1 MMFKV
6 LECVAVQHDHALVAL
21 AAGICVVGMLAFF
34 LIHRRA
40 VECSEKRR
48 KIWLLVA
55 AITGGLSVWATHFV
69 AMLAYQGTVAIEF
82 ELFRT
87 ILSAVIAAVG
97 FWASLRI
104 AEGGT
109 LKSEIAAGIAATLTV
124 AGMHFTGTESI
135 RAAATIRH
143 EIGMIPAAAILS
155 IGLMTFAFRISM
167 RRKGRR
173 GLWVAVGASVLS
185 ICLLHFSAMS
195 ATTLAPDPSLPEV
208 SLDGDIG
215 RIWMVWAVSVVVG
228 MIVLA
233 GTIASFLDRYLTD
246 LRGFANA
253 TLEGLAVVREGVIIE
268 ANARFSSMLG
278 LRDRD
283 VIGRSPDALMV
294 AADGISLIDVERT
307 RAVEAAPL
315 KAGPLKLGKEAFLE
329 VAVHTIEYR
338 GRQCQV
344 LAVRDLTEK
353 RVAELKIE
361 HMARHDALTDL
372 PNRSLFNEKLD
383 TAIEVAGGAGER
395 LAVLA
400 LDLDRFKAVNDV
412 FGHAEGDRV
421 LIRVADILRRCVG
434 VTATPARIGGDEFII
449 LQPGLDQPTAAY
461 LLADRILDTFRQ
473 EMNVNFDPKAV
484 GVSIGVSIF
493 PEDGRTADELRNAA
507 DMALYNAKFNGRGT
521 AAFYSADMDADL
533 RQRRLVESELRHAAL
548 RDQLS
553 LVFQPLFDA
562 SNGTCTGYEALMR
575 WHHPDLGQISPAT
588 FIPVAEETGIIV
600 TLGEWALR
608 EACRTAA
615 SWDDGLAVAVNV
627 SAVQFRFPDLVD
639 TVASALTDSGL
650 EPHRLELEITET
662 SLIENRETVL
672 AMLQKLRALG
682 VMIVIDDFGTGY
694 SSLGNLQ
701 AFPFD
706 KIKIDRSFIWQ
717 MEEDDS
723 ARAIVKAIIGL
734 GKSLDLPV
742 VAEGIETFGQ
752 HRMVIE
758 EGIEQLQGFLLG
770 KPKSAGEVEILSG
783 IRRVPSFR
791 KRG

>member
-1 MMFKV
+1 MFKV

-40 VECSEKRR
+40 NECSEKRR

-55 AITGGLSVWATHFV
+55 AVTGGLSVWATHFV

-82 ELFRT
+82 ELVLT
-87 ILSAVIAAVG
+87 VISAVIAAVG
-97 FWASLRI
+97 FWVSLRI
-104 AEGGT
+104 VDEGT
-109 LKSEIAAGIAATLTV
+109 LKSEIIAGTVATLTV
-124 AGMHFTGTESI
+124 AAMHFVGTEAI
-135 RAAATIRH
+135 RAAATIRY
-143 EIGMIPAAAILS
+143 EIGVIPVAAVLS
-155 IGLMTFAFRISM
+155 IGLLTFAFRMSM
-167 RRKGRR
+167 RRKNRR
-173 GLWVAVGASVLS
+173 GLWAAIGASVLS

-195 ATTLAPDPSLPEV
+195 ATTLVPDPSLPEV

-268 ANARFSSMLG
+268 ANARFPAMLG

-315 KAGPLKLGKEAFLE
+315 KAGPLKPGKEAFLE

-353 RVAELKIE
+353 RIAELRVE

-372 PNRSLFNEKLD
+372 PNRSLFNEKLE
-383 TAIEVAGGAGER
+383 TAIDIAGSADER

-421 LIRVADILRRCVG
+421 LVKVADILRRCAG
-434 VTATPARIGGDEFII
+434 STDTPARIGGDEFII

-575 WHHPDLGQISPAT
+575 WKHPELGQVSPAT

-639 TVASALTDSGL
+639 TVAAALTDSGL

-662 SLIENRETVL
+662 SLIENREAVL
-672 AMLQKLRALG
+672 AMLKKLRALG

-694 SSLGNLQ
+694 SSLSNLQ
-701 AFPFD
+701 TFPFD

-770 KPKSAGEVEILSG
+770 KPKSAGEVEVLSG

>member
-21 AAGICVVGMLAFF
+21 AAGICVIGMLAFF

-40 VECSEKRR
+40 IECSEKRR

-55 AITGGLSVWATHFV
+55 AVTGGLSVWATHFV
-69 AMLAYQGTVAIEF
+69 AMLAYEGTIDIEF

-87 ILSAVIAAVG
+87 VLSAIIAAVG
-97 FWASLRI
+97 FWASLKI

-109 LKSEIAAGIAATLTV
+109 LKSEILAGTAATVSV
-124 AGMHFTGTESI
+124 AAMHFTGTASI
-135 RAAATIRH
+135 RAAATIH
-143 EIGMIPAAAILS
+143 YEIGIIPVAALLS
-155 IGLMTFAFRISM
+155 IGLLTFAFRMSI

-173 GLWVAVGASVLS
+173 GLWAAVGASVLS

-195 ATTLAPDPSLPEV
+195 ATTLVPDPSLPQA
-208 SLDGDIG
+208 SLDGSG

-228 MIVLA
+228 MIIVA
-233 GTIASFLDRYLTD
+233 GMIASFLDRYLTD

-268 ANARFSSMLG
+268 ANARFPAMLG

-307 RAVEAAPL
+307 RAVEARPL
-315 KAGPLKLGKEAFLE
+315 KAGPFKPGKEAFLE

-353 RVAELKIE
+353 RIAELRVE

-372 PNRSLFNEKLD
+372 PNRSLFNEKLEA
-383 TAIEVAGGAGER
+383 AIDIAGSADER

-400 LDLDRFKAVNDV
+400 LDLDRFKSVNDV

-421 LIRVADILRRCVG
+421 LVKVADILRRCAG
-434 VTATPARIGGDEFII
+434 STDTPARIGGDEFII

-507 DMALYNAKFNGRGT
+507 DMALYNAKFSGRGT

-533 RQRRLVESELRHAAL
+533 RQRRLLESELRHAAL

-575 WHHPDLGQISPAT
+575 WHHPDLGQVSPAT

-639 TVASALTDSGL
+639 TVAAALTDSGL

-662 SLIENRETVL
+662 SLIENRDAVL
-672 AMLQKLRALG
+672 AMLKKLRALG
-682 VMIVIDDFGTGY
+682 VLIVIDDFGTGY
-694 SSLGNLQ
+694 SSLSNLQ
-701 AFPFD
+701 TFPFD

-717 MEEDDS
+717 MEEDES

-770 KPKSAGEVEILSG
+770 KPKSAGEVEVLSG
-783 IRRVPSFR
+783 LRQLPPFR

>member
-1 MMFKV
+1 MFKV
-6 LECVAVQHDHALVAL
+6 IECVAVQHDRALVAL

-48 KIWLLVA
+48 RFWLAVA
-55 AITGGLSVWATHFV
+55 AVTGGLSVWATHFV
-69 AMLAYQGTVAIEF
+69 AMLAYQGTIAIEF

-104 AEGGT
+104 LEEGSARAEI
-109 LKSEIAAGIAATLTV
+109 LAGIAATLTV
-124 AGMHFTGTESI
+124 AAMHFLGTEAI
-135 RAAATIRH
+135 RAAATIEY
-143 EIGMIPAAAILS
+143 EIGMIPLAVVLSCILFT
-155 IGLMTFAFRISM
+155 LAFRM
-167 RRKGRR
+167 ALRRKSRR
-173 GLWVAVGASVLS
+173 GLWVAVAAGVVS
-185 ICLLHFSAMS
+185 ICLLHFTAMS
-195 ATTLAPDPSLPEV
+195 ATTLVPDPSLPEV
-208 SLDGDIG
+208 SLDGDSG
-215 RIWMVWAVSVVVG
+215 RIWMVWAVSIVVG
-228 MIVLA
+228 LIVISA
-233 GTIASFLDRYLTD
+233 VTASFLDRYLTD

-268 ANARFSSMLG
+268 ANARFAAMLG

-283 VIGRSPDALMV
+283 VIGRTPDSLLV

-315 KAGPLKLGKEAFLE
+315 KSGPLKPGRQTFLE

-338 GRQCQV
+338 GRSCQV

-353 RVAELKIE
+353 RIAELRVE

-372 PNRSLFNEKLD
+372 PNRSLFSDKLEA
-383 TAIEVAGGAGER
+383 AIDLAGSANER

-421 LIRVADILRRCVG
+421 LVKVADILRRCTG
-434 VTATPARIGGDEFII
+434 EADTPARIGGDEFVI

-484 GVSIGVSIF
+484 GVSIGVAIF
-493 PEDGRTADELRNAA
+493 PEDGHTADELRNAA

-533 RQRRLVESELRHAAL
+533 RQRRLVESELRHAVL

-562 SNGTCTGYEALMR
+562 SNGICTGYEALMR
-575 WHHPDLGQISPAT
+575 WNHPDLGAISPAE

-627 SAVQFRFPDLVD
+627 SAVQFRFPDLVG
-639 TVASALTDSGL
+639 TVAAALNDSGL
-650 EPHRLELEITET
+650 DPKRLELEITET
-662 SLIENRETVL
+662 SLLENRDAVL
-672 AMLQKLRALG
+672 AMLKKLKALG
-682 VMIVIDDFGTGY
+682 VLIVIDDFGTGY
-694 SSLGNLQ
+694 SSLGNLH

-717 MEEDDS
+717 MEESES

-758 EGIEQLQGFLLG
+758 QGIEQLQGFLLG
-770 KPKSAGEVEILSG
+770 KPKSAGEVEVLSG
-783 IRRVPSFR
+783 LRRVPPFR

>member
-21 AAGICVVGMLAFF
+21 AAGICVIGMLAFF

-40 VECSEKRR
+40 IECSEKRR

-55 AITGGLSVWATHFV
+55 AVTGGLSVWATHFV
-69 AMLAYQGTVAIEF
+69 AMLAYEGTIDIEF

-87 ILSAVIAAVG
+87 VLSAIIAAVG
-97 FWASLRI
+97 FWASLKI

-109 LKSEIAAGIAATLTV
+109 LKSEILAGTAATVSV
-124 AGMHFTGTESI
+124 AAMHFTGTASI
-135 RAAATIRH
+135 RAAATIH
-143 EIGMIPAAAILS
+143 YEIGIIPVAALLS
-155 IGLMTFAFRISM
+155 IGLLTFAFRMSM

-173 GLWVAVGASVLS
+173 GLWAAVAASVLS

-195 ATTLAPDPSLPEV
+195 ATTLVPDPSLPQA
-208 SLDGDIG
+208 SLDGSG

-228 MIVLA
+228 MIIVA
-233 GTIASFLDRYLTD
+233 GMIASFLDRYLTD

-268 ANARFSSMLG
+268 ANARFPAMLG

-307 RAVEAAPL
+307 RAVEAQPL
-315 KAGPLKLGKEAFLE
+315 KAGPLKPGKEAFLE

-353 RVAELKIE
+353 RIAELRVE

-372 PNRSLFNEKLD
+372 PNRSLFNEKLEA
-383 TAIEVAGGAGER
+383 AIDIAGSADER

-400 LDLDRFKAVNDV
+400 LDLDRFKSVNDV

-421 LIRVADILRRCVG
+421 LVKVADILRRCAG
-434 VTATPARIGGDEFII
+434 VTDTPARIGGDEFII

-507 DMALYNAKFNGRGT
+507 DMALYNAKFSGRGT

-533 RQRRLVESELRHAAL
+533 RQRRLLESELRHAAL

-575 WHHPDLGQISPAT
+575 WHHPDLGQVSPAT

-639 TVASALTDSGL
+639 TVAAALTDSGL

-662 SLIENRETVL
+662 SLIENRDAVL
-672 AMLQKLRALG
+672 AMLKKLRALG
-682 VMIVIDDFGTGY
+682 VLIVIDDFGTGY
-694 SSLGNLQ
+694 SSLSNLQ
-701 AFPFD
+701 TFPFD

-717 MEEDDS
+717 MEEDES

-770 KPKSAGEVEILSG
+770 KPKSAGEVEVLSG
-783 IRRVPSFR
+783 LRQLPPFR

>member
-1 MMFKV
+1 MFKV
-6 LECVAVQHDHALVAL
+6 IECVAVQHDRALVAL

-48 KIWLLVA
+48 RFWLMVA
-55 AITGGLSVWATHFV
+55 AVTGGLSVWATHFV
-69 AMLAYQGTVAIEF
+69 AMLAYEGSIAIEF

-97 FWASLRI
+97 FWVSLRI
-104 AEGGT
+104 LEKGTTRAE
-109 LKSEIAAGIAATLTV
+109 IYAGIAATLTV
-124 AGMHFTGTESI
+124 AAMHFTGTGAI
-135 RAAATIRH
+135 RAAASIH
-143 EIGMIPAAAILS
+143 YEIGMIPVAVVLSCILFTL
-155 IGLMTFAFRISM
+155 GFRM
-167 RRKGRR
+167 AVRRKRRR
-173 GLWVAVGASVLS
+173 GLWAAVAAGVVS

-195 ATTLAPDPSLPEV
+195 ATELVYDPSMAQAA
-208 SLDGDIG
+208 LDGSG
-215 RIWMVWAVSVVVG
+215 RIWMVWAVSIVVG
-228 MIVLA
+228 LIVISA
-233 GTIASFLDRYLTD
+233 VTASFLDRYLTD

-268 ANARFSSMLG
+268 ANARFAIMLG

-283 VIGRSPDALMV
+283 IIGRAPDSLLV

-315 KAGPLKLGKEAFLE
+315 KSGPLKPGRQTFLE

-338 GRQCQV
+338 GRSCQV

-353 RVAELKIE
+353 RIAELRVE

-372 PNRSLFNEKLD
+372 PNRTLFSEKLD
-383 TAIEVAGGAGER
+383 SAIDFADSAEER

-421 LIRVADILRRCVG
+421 LIKVAEILRRCVG
-434 VTATPARIGGDEFII
+434 ETDTPARIGGDEFVI

-507 DMALYNAKFNGRGT
+507 DMALYHAKFNGRGT

-533 RQRRLVESELRHAAL
+533 RQRRIMESELRHAVL

-562 SNGTCTGYEALMR
+562 SNGICTGYEALMR
-575 WHHPDLGQISPAT
+575 WNHPELGQVPPSE

-627 SAVQFRFPDLVD
+627 SAVQFRFPDLVG
-639 TVASALTDSGL
+639 TVAAALTDSGL
-650 EPHRLELEITET
+650 EPQRLELEITET
-662 SLIENRETVL
+662 SLLENRDAVL
-672 AMLQKLRALG
+672 AMLKKLKVLG
-682 VMIVIDDFGTGY
+682 VHIVIDDFGTGY
-694 SSLGNLQ
+694 SSLGNLH

-717 MEEDDS
+717 MEESES

-752 HRMVIE
+752 HRMAVE

-770 KPKSAGEVEILSG
+770 KPKSAGEVEVLSG
-783 IRRVPSFR
+783 LRQLPPFR

>member
-21 AAGICVVGMLAFF
+21 AAGICVIGMLAFF

-40 VECSEKRR
+40 IECSEKRR
-48 KIWLLVA
+48 KIWLIVA
-55 AITGGLSVWATHFV
+55 AVTGGLSVWATHFV
-69 AMLAYQGTVAIEF
+69 AMLAYEGTIAIEF

-87 ILSAVIAAVG
+87 VLSAVIAAVG
-97 FWASLRI
+97 FWASLKI
-104 AEGGT
+104 AEDGT
-109 LKSEIAAGIAATLTV
+109 LKSEILAGTAATVSV
-124 AGMHFTGTESI
+124 AAMHFTGTASI
-135 RAAATIRH
+135 RAAATIH
-143 EIGMIPAAAILS
+143 YEIGIIPVAALLS
-155 IGLMTFAFRISM
+155 IGLLTFAFRMSI

-173 GLWVAVGASVLS
+173 GLWAAVGASVLS

-195 ATTLAPDPSLPEV
+195 ATTLAPDPSMPEA
-208 SLDGDIG
+208 SLDGSG

-233 GTIASFLDRYLTD
+233 GVIASFLDRYLTD

-268 ANARFSSMLG
+268 ANARFPAMLG

-294 AADGISLIDVERT
+294 AADGISLIDVERS

-315 KAGPLKLGKEAFLE
+315 KAGPLKPGKEAFLE

-353 RVAELKIE
+353 RIAELRVE

-372 PNRSLFNEKLD
+372 PNRSLFNEKLEA
-383 TAIEVAGGAGER
+383 AIDVANSADER

-421 LIRVADILRRCVG
+421 LVKVADILRRCAG
-434 VTATPARIGGDEFII
+434 STDTPARIGGDEFII

-533 RQRRLVESELRHAAL
+533 RQRRLLESELRHAAL

-575 WHHPDLGQISPAT
+575 WHHPDLGQVSPAT

-627 SAVQFRFPDLVD
+627 SAVQFRFPDLVE
-639 TVASALTDSGL
+639 TVAAALTDSGL

-662 SLIENRETVL
+662 SLIENRDTVL
-672 AMLQKLRALG
+672 AMLKKLRTLG
-682 VMIVIDDFGTGY
+682 VLIVIDDFGTGY
-694 SSLGNLQ
+694 SSLSNLQ

-770 KPKSAGEVEILSG
+770 KPKSAGEVEVLSG
-783 IRRVPSFR
+783 IRQVPPFR

>member
-1 MMFKV
+1 MFKV

-21 AAGICVVGMLAFF
+21 AAGICVIGMLAFF

-40 VECSEKRR
+40 IECSEKRR

-55 AITGGLSVWATHFV
+55 AVTGGLSVWATHFV
-69 AMLAYQGTVAIEF
+69 AMLAYEGTIDIEF

-87 ILSAVIAAVG
+87 VLSAIIAAVG
-97 FWASLRI
+97 FWASLKI

-109 LKSEIAAGIAATLTV
+109 LKSEILAGTAATVSV
-124 AGMHFTGTESI
+124 AAMHFTGTASI
-135 RAAATIRH
+135 RAAATIH
-143 EIGMIPAAAILS
+143 YEIGIIPVAALLS
-155 IGLMTFAFRISM
+155 IGLLTFAFRMSM

-173 GLWVAVGASVLS
+173 GLWAAVAASVLS

-195 ATTLAPDPSLPEV
+195 ATTLVPDPSLPQA
-208 SLDGDIG
+208 SLDGSG

-228 MIVLA
+228 MIIVA
-233 GTIASFLDRYLTD
+233 GMIASFLDRYLTD

-268 ANARFSSMLG
+268 ANARFPAMLG

-307 RAVEAAPL
+307 RAVEAQPL
-315 KAGPLKLGKEAFLE
+315 KAGPLKPGKEAFLE

-353 RVAELKIE
+353 RIAELRVE

-372 PNRSLFNEKLD
+372 PNRSLFNEKLEA
-383 TAIEVAGGAGER
+383 AIDIAGSADER

-400 LDLDRFKAVNDV
+400 LDLDRFKSVNDV

-421 LIRVADILRRCVG
+421 LVKVADILRRCAG
-434 VTATPARIGGDEFII
+434 VTDTPARIGGDEFII

-507 DMALYNAKFNGRGT
+507 DMALYNAKFSGRGT

-533 RQRRLVESELRHAAL
+533 RQRRLLESELRHAAL

-575 WHHPDLGQISPAT
+575 WHHPDLGQVSPAT

-639 TVASALTDSGL
+639 TVAAALTDSGL

-662 SLIENRETVL
+662 SLIENRDAVL
-672 AMLQKLRALG
+672 AMLKKLRALG
-682 VMIVIDDFGTGY
+682 VLIVIDDFGTGY
-694 SSLGNLQ
+694 SSLSNLQ
-701 AFPFD
+701 TFPFD

-717 MEEDDS
+717 MEEDES

-770 KPKSAGEVEILSG
+770 KPKSAGEVEVLSG
-783 IRRVPSFR
+783 LRQLPPFR

>member
-6 LECVAVQHDHALVAL
+6 LECVAVQHDRALVAL

-40 VECSEKRR
+40 IECSEKRR
-48 KIWLLVA
+48 KIWLVVA
-55 AITGGLSVWATHFV
+55 AVTGGLSVWATHFV
-69 AMLAYQGTVAIEF
+69 AMLAYEGTIAIEF

-87 ILSAVIAAVG
+87 VLSAIIAAVG

-104 AEGGT
+104 AEAGT
-109 LKSEIAAGIAATLTV
+109 LRAEIIAGIAATLTV
-124 AGMHFTGTESI
+124 AAMHFTGTGSI
-135 RAAATIRH
+135 RAAATIRY
-143 EIGMIPAAAILS
+143 EIGMIPVAALLS
-155 IGLMTFAFRISM
+155 IGLLTFAFRMSM
-167 RRKGRR
+167 RRNGRR
-173 GLWVAVGASVLS
+173 GLWAAVAASVLS

-195 ATTLAPDPSLPEV
+195 ATELVSDPAMPQA
-208 SLDGDIG
+208 SLDGSG

-268 ANARFSSMLG
+268 ANARFPDMLG

-307 RAVEAAPL
+307 RAVEAQPL
-315 KAGPLKLGKEAFLE
+315 KAGPLKPGKEAFLE

-353 RVAELKIE
+353 RIAELRVE

-372 PNRSLFNEKLD
+372 PNRSLFNEKLEA
-383 TAIEVAGGAGER
+383 AIDIANSADER

-421 LIRVADILRRCVG
+421 LVKVADILRRCAG
-434 VTATPARIGGDEFII
+434 STDTPARIGGDEFII

-493 PEDGRTADELRNAA
+493 PEDGRIADDLRNAA

-533 RQRRLVESELRHAAL
+533 RQRRLLESELRHAAL

-575 WHHPDLGQISPAT
+575 WHHPDLGQVSPAT

-615 SWDDGLAVAVNV
+615 QWDDGLAVAVNV
-627 SAVQFRFPDLVD
+627 SAVQFRFPDLVG
-639 TVASALTDSGL
+639 TVAAALADSGL
-650 EPHRLELEITET
+650 EPQRLELEITET
-662 SLIENRETVL
+662 SLIENRDTVL
-672 AMLQKLRALG
+672 AMLNKLRALG
-682 VMIVIDDFGTGY
+682 VLIVIDDFGTGY
-694 SSLGNLQ
+694 SSLSNLQ

-770 KPKSAGEVEILSG
+770 KPKSAGEVEVLSG
-783 IRRVPSFR
+783 IRRMPPFR